1 MNKTLSGAEIR
12 QSFIDFFVERGHTAV
27 PSASL
32 VPGGDQTLLFTNAGM
47 VQFKDVFLGTDKR
60 PYTRAVDSQKCLRV
74 AGKHNDLDEVGR
86 DDTHHTF
93 FEMLGNWSFGD
104 YYKKEAITWAW
115 DLLTRVWKLDPS
127 RLWFTVF
134 KDDHGQLPTD
144 DEAVQEWKSQPG
156 LDPSHILYFGRK
168 DNLWEMAETGPCGPC
183 SEIHYDFGPDRCNKK
198 GVPGHVCSVNGDC
211 TRYLEIWNLVFIQYN
226 RMDATTFQTLPQ
238 KHVDTGMGF
247 ERIVSILQ
255 HVESNYAT
263 DLFSP
268 IMDAIQEMTG
278 HDDQKRQE
286 FLTPYRVISD
296 HIRTSSFLI
305 ADGVIPGNV
314 ARNYVCRMIIR
325 RAALFGRKIGL
336 MDPFLYKLSEIVVR
350 EFGAAYPELVKSRE
364 IIRDQLYREEVRFQ
378 KTVENGL
385 ARLEELF
392 DELKPSG
399 EKMLKGEDVFDLY
412 ATHGLPLEITRDI
425 ALEAGFTVDV
435 QGFKSAME
443 AHRLVSSA
451 GKGFDGGN
459 IERSDL
465 FSHILEDLVDNGK
478 LPSTGVAYDPYGD
491 LTRSGELLAL
501 LKDGLLC
508 REAQTGENVEI
519 VIPDSPFYIESGGQ
533 VADTGWVTGNNSDWQ
548 IAIDHASKAAAGL
561 IVLSGK
567 VTRGIPSVGDRTQAA
582 VDRRRRLAIMRNHTA
597 THLLHAAL
605 HQVLGEHA
613 RQAGSLVSPEYLR
626 FDFTHPEAVTQ
637 EQLYKVEEIVNQ
649 NIYAEFDLDTAVKSL
664 DEAISDG
671 ATALFGE
678 KYGQTVRA
686 VKIGAKTPISY
697 ELCGGT
703 HVHNTGE
710 IGIFFIQSEGSVAS
724 GVRRIEAVTGEG
736 AYHLAHN
743 QMTAL
748 KRAGRILNS
757 VSEDVPARVTG
768 LMEELDQT
776 KKQIQQLVQQNANSA
791 FTDLLKNT
799 RQIKDVAVLTG
810 IVPETDIDT
819 LRSLSDQF
827 REKYASGVAVLASSK
842 EGKPSI
848 LIAVSQD
855 LAGRGLDAVKMIRTL
870 AKEIGG
876 GGGGKPTLA
885 QAGGKF
891 ADKLQKALQL
901 TEEYIKQNLV
911 S

>member
-1 MNKTLSGAEIR
+1 MEKTLSGAQIR

-104 YYKKEAITWAW
+104 YYKKEAIAWAW

-127 RLWFTVF
+127 RLWVTVF
-134 KDDHGQLPTD
+134 KDEYGQLPTD
-144 DEAVQEWKSQPG
+144 DEAVQEWQAQPG

-183 SEIHYDFGPDRCNKK
+183 SEIHYDFGPDRCNKQ
-198 GVPGHVCSVNGDC
+198 GVPGHVCSVNGNC

-226 RMDATTFQTLPQ
+226 RVDATTFQTLPQ

-255 HVESNYAT
+255 NVQSNYAT

-278 HDDQKRQE
+278 HDHQVRE
-286 FLTPYRVISD
+286 AFLTPYRVISD
-296 HIRTSSFLI
+296 HIRTASFLI

-336 MDPFLYKLSEIVVR
+336 MDPFLYLLSEIVVR
-350 EFGAAYPELVKSRE
+350 EFGAAYPELVKSKD
-364 IIRDQLYREEVRFQ
+364 IIRDQLFREEVRFQ

-385 ARLEELF
+385 ARLNELFEELPS
-392 DELKPSG
+392 DGDKMLSG
-399 EKMLKGEDVFDLY
+399 EDAFDLY

-425 ALEAGFTVDV
+425 ALEAGVNVDV
-435 QGFKSAME
+435 DGFRKAME
-443 AHRLVSSA
+443 NHRLVSSA
-451 GKGFDGGN
+451 GKAFDGGSV
-459 IERSDL
+459 ERSDL
-465 FSHILEDLVDNGK
+465 FNRILEDLIDNGK
-478 LPSTGVAYDPYGD
+478 LPSEGVANNPYGE
-491 LTRSGELLAL
+491 LSRPGELLAL
-501 LKDGLLC
+501 LKDGLLSP
-508 REAQTGENVEI
+508 EASTGDRVEL
-519 VIPDSPFYIESGGQ
+519 VIPESPFYIESGGQ
-533 VADTGWVTGNNSDWQ
+533 VADTGWVNAENGQWQ
-548 IAIDHASKAAAGL
+548 IEIHHASRGAAGL

-567 VTRGIPSVGDRTQAA
+567 VSRGNPAVGDPIVAV
-582 VDRRRRLAIMRNHTA
+582 VDRKRRLATMRNHTA

-605 HQVLGEHA
+605 HRVLGEHA
-613 RQAGSLVSPEYLR
+613 RQAGSLVAPEYLR
-626 FDFTHPEAVTQ
+626 FDFTHPEALTP
-637 EQLYKVEEIVNQ
+637 EQIQKIEEIVNHD
-649 NIYAEFDLDTAVKSL
+649 IYAEMELKTAVKSL
-664 DEAISDG
+664 DEAVSDG

-686 VKIGAKTPISY
+686 VKIGSDQPISH

-703 HVHNTGE
+703 HVSNTAE
-710 IGIFFIQSEGSVAS
+710 IGIFLIQSEGSVAS
-724 GVRRIEAVTGEG
+724 GVRRIEALTGEG
-736 AYHLAHN
+736 AYRLIRG
-743 QMTAL
+743 QMMAL
-748 KRAGRILNS
+748 KRAGRLLNS
-757 VSEDVPARVTG
+757 APEEVPSKITA
-768 LMEELDQT
+768 LLDELDQAR
-776 KKQIQQLVQQNANSA
+776 KQMQQLAQRSANNAFAGLLNS
-791 FTDLLKNT
+791 T
-799 RQIKDVAVLTG
+799 RQVNGIDVLTG
-810 IVPETDIDT
+810 TLADTDIDT
-819 LRSLSDQF
+819 LRALSDQF
-827 REKYASGVAVLASSK
+827 RAKYASGVAVLGSVK
-842 EGKPSI
+842 DNKPAL
-848 LIAVSQD
+848 LIAVTDD
-855 LAGRGLDAVKMIRTL
+855 LAGRGLDAVKMIRVL

-891 ADKLQKALQL
+891 ADKLDAALQL
-901 TEEYIKQNLV
+901 TDEYIKDNLA